1 MIIVANIE
9 LTANTVR
16 EKKWPVLPRRSM
28 NNSIPNNKN

>member
-16 EKKWPVLPRRSM
+16 EKKCPLLPRSSM
-28 NNSIPNNKN
+28 NNNIPNNKN